1 MVSDSKWVS
10 AHRRVVV
17 LLALIALA
25 CASSG
30 SGAADAPDEAGVD
43 CSALSSCDDK
53 LQCGGGARCFKL
65 KSCSGFVCAEV
76 KTACRS
82 ECGAGA
88 DCLVLESQPM
98 MLSCR

>member
-1 MVSDSKWVS
+1 MSESKWVS
-10 AHRRVVV
+10 APRRVVV
-17 LLALIALA
+17 LLALIGLA

-30 SGAADAPDEAGVD
+30 SGAAGAPDESGVD
-43 CSALSSCDDK
+43 CSALSPCDDK
-53 LQCGGGARCFKL
+53 LQCSGAGQCFKL